1 LLFPP
6 GLWWTLTLGTLF
18 YPMFLW
24 FIGGNYKNIII
35 TQIFKFFWHYFL
47 GNSKQLK
54 FTCSIKI
61 PMLLPLK
68 SSKINKIKCVIS
80 ENELLFKGS
89 P

>member
-35 TQIFKFFWHYFL
+35 TQIFKFFWHYIL

-54 FTCSIKI
+54 FPCSFEI
-61 PMLLPLK
+61 LQ
-68 SSKINKIKCVIS
+68 NKQNKCVIS
-80 ENELLFKGS
+80 ENELLFKEI